1 MRARIKIDV
10 VADIVCPWCLV
21 GIRRLDNALMRL
33 SPDLDIEIER
43 HPFLLDPDIAAEGD
57 DVVAYLTQKFGR
69 PPHSTWQ
76 RLEAEALASGLHLEM
91 TRQKFR
97 YPTVDAHTLIRHARD
112 KGTQHAFA
120 NDLAAAYF
128 IEARNIADPEVL
140 VEVAGRH
147 AFSARETREL
157 LADKE
162 AAALTRAQASAV
174 AAQGIDGVPFFIFD
188 NRLALSGCQPE
199 EIFDRALA
207 AALSEGEPIR
217 AHA

>member
-1 MRARIKIDV
+1 MRASIKIDV

-21 GIRRLDNALMRL
+21 GIRRLDNALARL
-33 SPDLDIEIER
+33 GPEVDVEIER
-43 HPFLLDPDIAAEGD
+43 HPFLLDPDVPVEGD
-57 DVVAYLTQKFGR
+57 ELVSYLTEKFGR
-69 PPHSTWQ
+69 PPHATWQ
-76 RLEAEALASGLHLEM
+76 RLESEALASGLHLEM
-91 TRQKFR
+91 TRQTRR
-97 YPTVDAHTLIRHARD
+97 YPTVDAHTLIRHARE

-128 IEARNIADPEVL
+128 IEARNTADPEVL

-147 AFSARETREL
+147 GFGAKETREL
-157 LADKE
+157 LADEE

-174 AAQGIDGVPFFIFD
+174 AAQGIGGVPFFIFD

-207 AALSEGEPIR
+207 AALSEDEPVR